1 MASTVKY
8 GLSIVSKL
16 ELRYQLVKTNKHH
29 KLLNTDIDVYLWR
42 LREHY
47 LTNFMFV
54 GTLEFQTRASSGWFN
69 LLPTLSSL
77 PIKKIQRVLNWVCSY
92 GFDLKNAGFVH
103 AMVAFDWTSESTRER

>member
-1 MASTVKY
+1 M
-8 GLSIVSKL
+8 
-16 ELRYQLVKTNKHH
+16 
-29 KLLNTDIDVYLWR
+29 YLWR

-103 AMVAFDWTSESTRER
+103 AMVAFDWMSESTRER

>member
-1 MASTVKY
+1 MFIF
-8 GLSIVSKL
+8 GDC
-16 ELRYQLVKTNKHH
+16 TN
-29 KLLNTDIDVYLWR
+29 I
-42 LREHY
+42 